1 MILVKKARWAVWLL
15 GARDVVFRCRF
26 GPVISV
32 LPGGSC
38 CSVAW
43 FRPSPS
49 RSSGL
54 PLEQAITVE
63 KREVQKT
70 KRELNVAHVH
80 RPLHW
85 VVYIHVRAKLYGDMN
100 TRSAAST
107 VTYLWQIS
115 QNMANAK
122 ISHLGA
128 SLRTR
133 KMYKGKSKKYKEYK
147 KCLKQRG
154 LLVRAPDLKSEV
166 ANSSPVSVSTLLE
179 FWLVPGTD
187 SSKLRKLKAC
197 VTIDLK

>member
-85 VVYIHVRAKLYGDMN
+85 VVYIDVRAKLYGDMN

-122 ISHLGA
+122 ISHLEILERVYEQERCIKA
-128 SLRTR
+128 SQ
-133 KMYKGKSKKYKEYK
+133 KV
-147 KCLKQRG
+147 RG
-154 LLVRAPDLKSEV
+154 IPEMFEATW
-166 ANSSPVSVSTLLE
+166 SV
-179 FWLVPGTD
+179 G
-187 SSKLRKLKAC
+187 
-197 VTIDLK
+197 